1 MPDQS
6 PGFPPPELR
15 AAIASDLAPVRP
27 LAPPH
32 VRAVW
37 LAPLAI
43 LLLVAAAALLGVRR
57 DAARLGWLLTWGAS
71 AAEMTLGLALVAGAL
86 REAVPG
92 TTLSRR
98 ALAYAWGGALA
109 SLVVVTVLTWRM
121 SGVYHVTAGRNWFVG
136 GICFTS
142 TFASAIPPL
151 LVSAW
156 LVARAFPLRPAVAGL
171 LYGLG
176 AGLMADAGWRLF
188 CHFSDP
194 TARLRRAHRSRRR
207 VRPGRRR
214 PRRAARAALTG
225 PFTICPLPFT
235 LFPFPFHHLTT

>member
-1 MPDQS
+1 MSEHP
-6 PGFPPPELR
+6 PGLPPPELR

-27 LAPPH
+27 LARPV
-32 VRAVW
+32 VRAAW
-37 LAPLAI
+37 LVPIAI
-43 LLLVAAAALLGVRR
+43 ALLVAAAELLGLRR

-71 AAEMTLGLALVAGAL
+71 TAEMTLGLVLAASAL

-98 ALAYAWGGALA
+98 ALGASLGSALA
-109 SLVVVTVLTWRM
+109 SVVAVTLLTWWT
-121 SGVYHVTAGRNWFVG
+121 SDLYHVRPGRAWFVG

-151 LVSAW
+151 VVSAW
-156 LVARAFPLRPAVAGL
+156 LVARAFPLRPAVCGL

-188 CHFSDP
+188 CHFSAP
-194 TARLRRAHRSRRR
+194 SHVFGAHLAAIGATGLAGALLAVQLARR
-207 VRPGRRR
+207 
-214 PRRAARAALTG
+214 
-225 PFTICPLPFT
+225 
-235 LFPFPFHHLTT
+235 